1 MKLSTQERNLFQA
14 VAELAFAIA
23 KADEEITQDE
33 IDAYQEAILETM
45 GKAEWLAK
53 EHFDQLINNQQA
65 ELETA
70 YQDALRRIEQ
80 NKDAL
85 DRVLIRKFLYVLEK
99 VAKVR
104 GISQEEK
111 EIINRFEEDVIKIHS
126 RRADSQGIKI
136 GPELSNLYSTVGQ
149 LAYVIAMADHILM
162 EEERTVF
169 RQVIKVNLGDFDWL
183 AEDRFKVIDEIMVLD
198 LESTYDH
205 ALYLIE
211 KNVKALDKVMID
223 KFLNVV
229 VEVAKVAGITPEEK
243 EVIDRFRRDI
253 YQIYENKLAN

>member
-1 MKLSTQERNLFQA
+1 MKLSTQEQNLFQA

-23 KADEEITQDE
+23 KADQEITQDE
-33 IDAYQEAILETM
+33 IDAYKEAIIETM

-53 EHFDQLINNQQA
+53 EHFEQLLDNQTDD
-65 ELETA
+65 LESA
-70 YQDALRRIEQ
+70 YQKALQRIEN
-80 NKDAL
+80 NKEAL

-104 GISQEEK
+104 GIAHEEK
-111 EIINRFEEDVIKIHS
+111 EVINRFEEDVIQIHS
-126 RRADSQGIKI
+126 KRSQDQSLKI

-162 EEERTVF
+162 EEERMVF
-169 RQVIKVNLGDFDWL
+169 RQVIKTSLGDFDWL

-198 LESTYDH
+198 LESTYEH
-205 ALYLIE
+205 ALYLIQ
-211 KNVKALDKVMID
+211 KNAKALDKSMID
-223 KFLNVV
+223 KFLDVV

-243 EVIDRFRRDI
+243 EIIDRFRRDI
-253 YQIYENKLAN
+253 YQIYENKHLA